1 MANGSPDNGRPN
13 TVGDLM
19 RRQFITASPGDR
31 LADVR
36 QTMRLARLRHLVVAE
51 DGYLVGI
58 LTYRDLLETTLE
70 RRGNGSE
77 EREVAVAVAMVS
89 DPEWVSVERSL
100 AEVAARLW
108 QSGLGCLPVVAPSSE
123 GPRLVGLVTEADL
136 LRAAY
141 DPFFRPD

>member
-1 MANGSPDNGRPN
+1 MSNGPPDNGPL
-13 TVGDLM
+13 TVGELM
-19 RRQFITASPGDR
+19 RRRFITASPRDR

-70 RRGNGSE
+70 RRGNAPDEPQG
-77 EREVAVAVAMVS
+77 AVAGAMVS
-89 DPEWVSVERSL
+89 DPECVSTERSL
-100 AEVAARLW
+100 AEVAARFW
-108 QSGLGCLPVVAPSSE
+108 QSGLGCLPVVAPSNE
-123 GPRLVGLVTEADL
+123 GRRLVGLVTESDL

-141 DPFFRPD
+141 DPFFRSA